1 MRLTGS
7 YSTSEKS
14 DSCSVAD
21 CPTCKALQKSIPYSC
36 RRASI
41 SLTDKD
47 SSSTII
53 LFRSTSLMLS
63 WSFCPSVDIFAASR
77 LFIFEELTCVLS
89 VDLVNRISA
98 ESGQGFESF
107 DVRFRLRGKNL
118 KITGS
123 HKVTIMRP
131 HAHCHANRHRPK
143 ILLKIPH
150 RA

>member
-89 VDLVNRISA
+89 VDLVKRTPIFCRIGA
-98 ESGQGFESF
+98 
-107 DVRFRLRGKNL
+107 RF
-118 KITGS
+118 
-123 HKVTIMRP
+123 
-131 HAHCHANRHRPK
+131 
-143 ILLKIPH
+143 
-150 RA
+150 